1 MSRRAGQADMAA
13 TGLEGPLGRA
23 PRTRRGFALTPLAD
37 IMFQLLIFF
46 MLSSSLAPYALLP
59 LSPPA
64 RAPGTEAGVPPR
76 PASDAV
82 PQPLA
87 QAIWHLER
95 GAVRAGDIRLPFESL
110 PEALSVLRAEGIS
123 DIVVFISRQ
132 ARAQD
137 LADLLV
143 PVRRAGVVRLQLIG
157 R

>member
-1 MSRRAGQADMAA
+1 MGGAGLA
-13 TGLEGPLGRA
+13 GPLARA
-23 PRTRRGFALTPLAD
+23 RPPRRGFALTPLAD

-59 LSPPA
+59 LTPPA
-64 RAPGTEAGVPPR
+64 RAAGTQADAPPR
-76 PASDAV
+76 PVPAAE

-95 GAVRAGDIRLPFESL
+95 DAVRAGDLRLPFEAL
-110 PEALSVLRAEGIS
+110 PDALAALRAEGIA

-143 PVRRAGVVRLQLIG
+143 PVRRAGALRLQLIG